1 MTAARPG
8 ACVAVG
14 TSWGGLDALRFLI
27 ASLTAD
33 FPAPIV
39 VVLHRG
45 ADDDDAL
52 IKVLQSESVIEIRE
66 AVDKERLVAGKLYV
80 APAGYHLL
88 VEGETL
94 ALSTEA
100 PIAWARP
107 SIDALFES
115 VAEAYGKR
123 AIGVVL
129 TGAGKD
135 GPHGA
140 VELKR
145 RGGTV
150 VVQTPATAENRILPE
165 AVLSVLKPDRVLN
178 LAEMVPY
185 LSLRVRELRG
195 TPGGT

>member
-1 MTAARPG
+1 MSPRNT

-27 ASLTAD
+27 GSLTPD

-39 VVLHRG
+39 VVQHRG
-45 ADDDDAL
+45 SEDDDAL
-52 IKVLQSESVIEIRE
+52 LKVLQSDSVVEVKE
-66 AVDKERLVAGKLYV
+66 AMDKDELEPGKLYL

-115 VAEAYGKR
+115 VADAYGRR
-123 AIGVVL
+123 AIGVIL

-140 VELKR
+140 VAIKK

-150 VVQTPATAENRILPE
+150 VVQTPSTAENRILPD
-165 AVLSVLKPDRVLN
+165 AVISVVKPDRILT

-195 TPGGT
+195 ASGEA

>member
-1 MTAARPG
+1 MTAPRPG

-27 ASLTAD
+27 ASLTPD

-39 VVLHRG
+39 VVQHRG

-52 IKVLQSESVIEIRE
+52 IKVLQAESVIEVRE
-66 AVDKERLVAGKLYV
+66 AVDKEPLESGKLYL

-123 AIGVVL
+123 AIGVIL

-135 GPHGA
+135 GPSGA
-140 VELKR
+140 AAIKR

-150 VVQTPATAENRILPE
+150 VVQKPATAENRILPD
-165 AVLSVLKPDRVLN
+165 AVLSVVKADRVLT

-185 LSLRVRELRG
+185 LSLRIRELRG
-195 TPGGT
+195 EA